1 MKFDIVCLLGNVFDV
16 LKIKFM
22 ILLWN
27 FELILFIN
35 LEVRKIIEW
44 YMVKKRKIFLIIK
57 LNFLILYLL
66 GRFLFSRNV
75 IFLDFIFMVFFKFFI
90 LYSWNFKYV
99 LVEGLDIWYLVN
111 WSLYGKNCKLVLL
124 LKCLYNFFIY
134 NLFYKSIK

>member
-66 GRFLFSRNV
+66 GRFLFRRNV
-75 IFLDFIFMVFFKFFI
+75 IFLDFIFMDFFKFFI

-99 LVEGLDIWYLVN
+99 LVEGLDIWNLVN
-111 WSLYGKNCKLVLL
+111 
-124 LKCLYNFFIY
+124 
-134 NLFYKSIK
+134 